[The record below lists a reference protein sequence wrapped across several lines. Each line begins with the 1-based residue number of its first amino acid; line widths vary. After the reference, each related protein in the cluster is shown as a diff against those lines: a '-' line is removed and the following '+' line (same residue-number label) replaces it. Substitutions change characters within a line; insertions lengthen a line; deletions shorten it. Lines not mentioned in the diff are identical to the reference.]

1 MAQIERINMKSPL
14 ESDGTGLLDNSN
26 SKFQEKSKESTL
38 SIKLYA
44 ASQKEIATGVPDNYE
59 GILVD
64 LNTRIIRD
72 AEYKSTPSHL
82 GDNDSSSSSDDWLT
96 IALRKL
102 DYCDADGNEKSIL
115 VFASQ
120 PFTEEEDG

>member
-14 ESDGTGLLDNSN
+14 ESDGTGLLDSTNS
-26 SKFQEKSKESTL
+26 SFQEKSKDSTL

-44 ASQKEIATGVPDNYE
+44 VTQKEIATGVPENYE

-72 AEYKSTPSHL
+72 AEYKSNPSHL
-82 GDNDSSSSSDDWLT
+82 GNESSSSSSKDWLT

-120 PFTEEEDG
+120 PFTEEENG

>member
-26 SKFQEKSKESTL
+26 SRFQEKSKESTL

-44 ASQKEIATGVPDNYE
+44 VSQKEIATGVPDNYA
-59 GILVD
+59 GIIVD

-72 AEYKSTPSHL
+72 ADYKSNPSHL
-82 GDNDSSSSSDDWLT
+82 GDNNSSSSSDDWLT

-120 PFTEEEDG
+120 PFTEEEGG